1 MAGIFWLASYP
12 KSGNTWTR
20 SFLANLLN
28 EQDVEMDINSL
39 HTGNIASSPEWV
51 EDALGI
57 DIGELDH
64 EEIDRLRPQAYLW
77 IAEHEVSNYHKIH
90 DAYTYLP
97 DGEPLIPAEAT
108 RGALC
113 LIRNPLDVA
122 VSYAN
127 HSNISIDKAVESI
140 CNRKHAFCKTVK
152 GKRNQLRQILLTW
165 SGHIESWL
173 DADITRLVMRYE
185 DMLEQPISSFTS
197 IAQFLDIEASQQEIE
212 LALKKSHFDRLREQ
226 EEEMGFREKAPKV
239 KHFFRKGI
247 VGDWQSVL
255 TDEQIEKIVSVNRS
269 GMQRMGYLDDQG
281 MPVTHRP
288 DYPAKN
294 GHY

>member
-20 SFLANLLN
+20 IFLANLLN
-28 EQDVEMDINSL
+28 EQNVEIDINSL
-39 HTGNIASSPEWV
+39 SIGHIASSPEWV

-57 DIGELDH
+57 DLGELDH
-64 EEIDRLRPQAYLW
+64 EEIDRLRPVAYLW
-77 IAEHEVSNYHKIH
+77 IAEHEETAYHKIH
-90 DAYTYLP
+90 DAYTYLS
-97 DGEPLIPAEAT
+97 DGMPLIPVEAT
-108 RGALC
+108 RGAVC

-127 HSNISIDKAVESI
+127 HNNISIEKSVESI
-140 CNRKHAFCKTVK
+140 CNRKHAFNKTVK
-152 GKRNQLRQILLTW
+152 GKSNQLRQILHTW

-173 DADITRLVMRYE
+173 DADINKLVVRYE

-197 IAQFLDIEASQQEIE
+197 IAQFLDIETSQQEIV
-212 LALKKSHFDRLREQ
+212 LALEKSHFDILRKQ
-226 EEEMGFREKAPKV
+226 EEEIGFKEKAPKV
-239 KHFFRKGI
+239 KHFFRKGV

-255 TDEQIEKIVSVNRS
+255 SEEQIEKIVSVNRS

-281 MPVTHRP
+281 MPVTHRS

-294 GHY
+294 VHY

>member
-28 EQDVEMDINSL
+28 EQDVEVDINSL
-39 HTGNIASSPEWV
+39 HTGNIAGSPEWV

-97 DGEPLIPAEAT
+97 DGVPLIPVEAT
-108 RGALC
+108 RGAVC

-127 HSNISIDKAVESI
+127 HNNISIDKAVESI
-140 CNRKHAFCKTVK
+140 CDQKHALYKTVK
-152 GKRNQLRQILLTW
+152 GKRSQLRQILLTW

-173 DADITRLVMRYE
+173 DADITKLVMRYE
-185 DMLEQPISSFTS
+185 DMLEQPMSSFTS

-212 LALKKSHFDRLREQ
+212 LALEKSHFDRLREQ

-239 KHFFRKGI
+239 KLFFRKGV

-281 MPVTHRP
+281 MPVTYRL
-288 DYPAKN
+288 DYSA
-294 GHY
+294 